1 MLFYHFYSLRSLF
14 KYIRVHAE
22 RSEVRKMVETT
33 GKVHQYPGG
42 TRFYYKGA
50 LGKYVIRKSGV
61 NRNSSAVLARNEAF
75 RGAMSGAQGCPATS
89 GGVPWKQFITNLR
102 TCARNKQLGT
112 GQSKSREY
120 RMKFNKF
127 LKTPRTVAAVTA

>member
-1 MLFYHFYSLRSLF
+1 
-14 KYIRVHAE
+14 
-22 RSEVRKMVETT
+22 MVETT

-61 NRNSSAVLARNEAF
+61 NRNSAAVLGRNETF
-75 RGAMSGAQGCPATS
+75 KGAMTGAQGCPATS

-102 TCARNKQLGT
+102 TCARAKNLGT

-120 RMKFNKF
+120 RMRFNKF
-127 LKTPRTVAAVTA
+127 LKAPRAVAPAAAATV